1 MYLVYILTVI
11 IGRIIYNCQ
20 KDNEKKKIERQREN
34 KGGDTSNKIGA
45 ENPGIF
51 IIPDSAGG
59 HENANEG
66 FTNYANETDTNDDDD
81 DDDDNNVFANAM
93 MADAKNRFPHH
104 YEGGAN
110 LDDSKLGGAMR
121 KQRYSSTSSRVTIS
135 SDIEEVT
142 SFEYVPP
149 VDADFKS
156 DANFG
161 DAKKRSRKV
170 SINERA
176 VSRLGIPCNSEPTP
190 RGIIKNPRISIISN
204 ISGVSNYPDANERP
218 NRRRTLSHSRY
229 LLHHHLDNTI
239 FALTHHHNHDETC
252 NDTRCLISKL
262 IN

>member
-1 MYLVYILTVI
+1 MYLIYILTVV
-11 IGRIIYNCQ
+11 IGRVIYNYQ
-20 KDNEKKKIERQREN
+20 KDNEKKKNERPRKN
-34 KGGDTSNKIGA
+34 KDGDTSNKIGA

-51 IIPDSAGG
+51 IIPDSAGI

-66 FTNYANETDTNDDDD
+66 ATNYANEDGTNDDDD
-81 DDDDNNVFANAM
+81 NVFANAM

-104 YEGGAN
+104 YEGGVN
-110 LDDSKLGGAMR
+110 LGDSKLGGATR

-149 VDADFKS
+149 A

-161 DAKKRSRKV
+161 DAKIRSRKV
-170 SINERA
+170 SINEHP

-204 ISGVSNYPDANERP
+204 TSGASNYPDTNERP
-218 NRRRTLSHSRY
+218 SRRRTLSHSRY

-239 FALTHHHNHDETC
+239 FALTHHHIHDETC
-252 NDTRCLISKL
+252 NDPRCLISKL
-262 IN
+262 INQLIY

>member
-1 MYLVYILTVI
+1 MYLIYILTVV
-11 IGRIIYNCQ
+11 IGRIIYNYQ
-20 KDNEKKKIERQREN
+20 KDNEKKKIERQRGN
-34 KGGDTSNKIGA
+34 KDGDTSNKIGA

-51 IIPDSAGG
+51 IIPDSAGI
-59 HENANEG
+59 HEHANEG
-66 FTNYANETDTNDDDD
+66 VANYANENDTNDDDD
-81 DDDDNNVFANAM
+81 NVFANAM

-104 YEGGAN
+104 YEGGAI
-110 LDDSKLGGAMR
+110 R

-135 SDIEEVT
+135 SDVEEVT

-149 VDADFKS
+149 GDANFKS
-156 DANFG
+156 DANFE
-161 DAKKRSRKV
+161 DAKKNSRKV
-170 SINERA
+170 SINERP

-229 LLHHHLDNTI
+229 LVHHHLDNTI

-252 NDTRCLISKL
+252 NDPRCLISKL
-262 IN
+262 INQLIHKLINSLSR